1 MQIFVKSLFGKTI
14 TLQVESS
21 HTTIDNVRA
30 KIQERENIPPDQ
42 QRLNYAGCELQNGRT
57 LADCNIKDESTLHL
71 FLRRPPSNCIPKK
84 NHIKDVGNASCVTSW
99 ADNPEPMPSAKHTS
113 KLSGGSMAGKY
124 RKKTKDVAVLV
135 QKTYNLSTMPF
146 RVFVTDL
153 ESCRRI
159 NLDVLKF
166 SDKEL
171 RGAVDPEEELYGAC
185 GQSIQ

>member
-71 FLRRPPSNCIPKK
+71 FLRRPPSNCIVGTLATIKSLKK
-84 NHIKDVGNASCVTSW
+84 ALHSGFHDGYKLHCPTNSTTTPPFTSTNELIH
-99 ADNPEPMPSAKHTS
+99 DCNPHPHRNPPPP
-113 KLSGGSMAGKY
+113 
-124 RKKTKDVAVLV
+124 
-135 QKTYNLSTMPF
+135 NLST
-146 RVFVTDL
+146 T
-153 ESCRRI
+153 ECRHYC
-159 NLDVLKF
+159 K
-166 SDKEL
+166 
-171 RGAVDPEEELYGAC
+171 P
-185 GQSIQ
+185 